1 MAGLSSGDILLAIDG
16 RPVSGIAELK
26 EIMNQLRVSQ
36 PRRVMFFIK
45 RGIRTSFIE
54 LEPKW

>member
-1 MAGLSSGDILLAIDG
+1 MKKLG
-16 RPVSGIAELK
+16 ETK
-26 EIMNQLRVSQ
+26 

-45 RGIRTSFIE
+45 RGIRTYFIE